1 MLRIGIVVGE
11 ASGDLLGAKLIQELK
26 EKYTD
31 IEVVGIG
38 GKHLIENGCQSL
50 FDMERLSVMGIF
62 EIFARLFELLSI
74 RKKLTNY
81 FIENPP
87 DVFIGIDAPEFNL
100 TLEENLRGKGI
111 KTVHYVSPSVWA
123 WREYRIKKIS
133 RAVDLMLVLFPFEL
147 AYYDK
152 NNIKARFVGHPLAS
166 QLNKV
171 PDNNSAREALGLP
184 GDKTIIALMPGSRRS
199 ELKHH
204 AAIFLQTALL
214 CQQRH
219 ENLYFVLY
227 FVTNLVDE
235 NARDIFTH
243 SINTICPELPIS
255 IFTGDSR
262 RVLEASDQLL
272 LASGTITLEA
282 MLLKKPMVVAYRI
295 SWFSYQIANRLIHTP
310 YAALPNLLAGKL
322 LVPEYLQYDCT
333 PEKLSTE
340 LSKWLNDEPAVDKL
354 KSEFE
359 VIHQGIIQQ
368 NKHSAVDAIA
378 SLISH

>member
-26 EKYTD
+26 DKYSD

-62 EIFARLFELLSI
+62 EIFARLIELLSI
-74 RKKLTNY
+74 RKKLTDY
-81 FIENPP
+81 FIEHPP

-100 TLEENLRGKGI
+100 TLEEKLRSKGI

-147 AYYDK
+147 SCYDK
-152 NNIKARFVGHPLAS
+152 NNITARFVGHPLAS
-166 QLNKV
+166 QFNKV
-171 PDNNSAREALGLP
+171 PDNKSAREALGLP

-204 AAIFLQTALL
+204 TAIFLETALL

-219 ENLYFVLY
+219 KDLY

-235 NARDIFTH
+235 NSKDIFTQ

-262 RVLEASDQLL
+262 RVLAASDVLL

-282 MLLKKPMVVAYRI
+282 MLLKKPMVVAYRL
-295 SWFSYQIANRLIHTP
+295 SWFSYQIASRLIHTP

-322 LVPEYLQYDCT
+322 LVPECLQYDCT

-340 LSKWLNDEPAVDKL
+340 LSTWLNDKPAVDKL
-354 KSEFE
+354 KSEFD

-378 SLISH
+378 SLISN